1 MKPLSRSISEDPS
14 FPTSPGWTLIV
25 DITVFD
31 AVDSAVVEEVD
42 SAVVRDDT
50 DLTVR
55 ETGDSDTSS
64 W

>member
-1 MKPLSRSISEDPS
+1 MKSLSRSISEDPS
-14 FPTSPGWTLIV
+14 FPTSSGWTL
-25 DITVFD
+25 TVGPA
-31 AVDSAVVEEVD
+31 AVDAVD